1 MRVQLVGKKAVNFT
15 NNSEEVV
22 TGTSIYVAFP
32 DENVEGLRTE
42 KFFLKEGITL
52 PKDTKLNDTIDLSF
66 NMNGKVEA
74 VFKAN

>member
-66 NMNGKVEA
+66 NMSGKVEA

>member
-22 TGTSIYVAFP
+22 TGTSIHVAFP